1 MTSGVT
7 RTVSG
12 VLIVFEVTGQMY
24 LLVPGM
30 TTMLVAHVVCNH
42 SHFQIVLF
50 CFWFML

>member
-30 TTMLVAHVVCNH
+30 TCMLVAHVVR
-42 SHFQIVLF
+42 VLF
-50 CFWFML
+50 SVFVATFCARMS